1 LGLKGAPA
9 SRRFAI
15 AARPVP
21 PNRYKLSVS
30 SATLFVH
37 VSHRRMEAR
46 QMPSRTSSGLLL
58 PVIMVV
64 GLVAVFGGS
73 KVVSV
78 IDGIFS
84 GNDR

>member
-1 LGLKGAPA
+1 
-9 SRRFAI
+9 
-15 AARPVP
+15 
-21 PNRYKLSVS
+21 
-30 SATLFVH
+30 
-37 VSHRRMEAR
+37 
-46 QMPSRTSSGLLL
+46 MPSRTSSGLLL